1 MVNHYLPQQEPIL
14 PLPNHHSQLQPK
26 ISTTTTYFRKVK
38 FYQVPLK
45 MKPDG
50 AGGGG
55 DKEKKQ
61 KKFSYLYDKHIKI

>member
-50 AGGGG
+50 AGGGR